1 MADLRRLRRRAFSL
15 VEMLIATT
23 LLFLAVGAIVLV
35 SNANTQ
41 AYQTGTTSAEL
52 ESKITIAMNRIVGE
66 LRMAG
71 IQFLTIGAT
80 GTSAR
85 FQRAEGFTAGQTVWS
100 PQRELVL
107 ELEAG
112 EVDDGLDNNSNGLV
126 DEHRLVLVENVG
138 QADERRLV
146 LVRWVAELLEGE
158 LFGGGDENGNGHLD
172 EAGFFIERVD
182 DDSMIVHLTLQR
194 IDAQG
199 FPITRTA
206 RTSVK
211 VRN

>member
-1 MADLRRLRRRAFSL
+1 MTDLRRLRRRGFSL

-71 IQFLTIGAT
+71 IANLQMTAAGAT
-80 GTSAR
+80 YL
-85 FQRAEGFTAGQTVWS
+85 RAEGFAAGQKAWS
-100 PQRELVL
+100 TPRELVL

-112 EVDDGLDNNSNGLV
+112 ELDDGLDNNSNGLV
-126 DEHRLVLVENVG
+126 DERRLVLVENQG

-158 LFGGGDENGNGHLD
+158 LLGGGDENGNGLLD
-172 EAGFFIERVD
+172 EAGFSIERVD
-182 DDSMIVHLTLQR
+182 DDSMIVRLTLQR

-206 RTSVK
+206 QTSVK